1 MFRSTSLREKL
12 TWLLTVHPY
21 CDHNIQSKV
30 HLTYFGHV
38 LLLSCLILHQSV
50 KSLTLK
56 MLNFLIWR
64 SLQLTSE
71 SLSPLSSTVAQNAT
85 LRRSLYGN
93 LKIVREMKE
102 IDSGTWKVEVLKIE
116 ALRMNELGFVKVDL
130 HWRTPRMCTV
140 CTDQWLYCLFY
151 TLILFSSGTLGRF
164 LNSMNLMVLQ
174 PPPSPHPHLLSFA
187 LGLPGWLWLSALRA
201 TDYCDFL

>member
-116 ALRMNELGFVKVDL
+116 ALRMNE
-130 HWRTPRMCTV
+130 WIRV
-140 CTDQWLYCLFY
+140 CE
-151 TLILFSSGTLGRF
+151 SGPPLKDSK
-164 LNSMNLMVLQ
+164 NVYSMHRSVAV
-174 PPPSPHPHLLSFA
+174 LSF
-187 LGLPGWLWLSALRA
+187 LHTHPIFLWNIG
-201 TDYCDFL
+201 